1 MAADVV
7 ETVWY
12 SEDSA
17 SPITVTK
24 PASFAAGQILIAVV
38 VQHNNPSAQSDLT
51 TPSGWT
57 LQGTLDGTTS
67 DGKVF
72 SYVFTGSDP
81 ATWDFPYRATADTCL
96 GLFRITGADTTPT
109 IVVTSTA
116 TETVATP
123 MDSPTVTPTGSN
135 DLLICLLANNGNGTV
150 FTATDPSG
158 MTDLGQ
164 VGVAGNFMALGAAK
178 ELLASSSATGVR
190 TWTSIG
196 PTGQTG
202 GTLSIAVKSSSGAA
216 AAAQSYV
223 TPRHRTPSP
232 PRSLFRLRATTPAP
246 VQPAPLLQG
255 KQPRRLR
262 GLPFRRGHAFV
273 PVPAQVVVPAPLIVQ
288 PVPHSR
294 LRLGK
299 TWRPRVVMPV
309 PAQQVVLATFVPQA
323 LRTRIKAVAF
333 RRHDVGS
340 PPAELPAVVQQS
352 RPRLRLP
359 RFSRGHVAV
368 PVPPQAAPAA
378 PAYPLQTRRARVKAV
393 LATRSHIKTPAAPP
407 SPAPLFE
414 RIRVRLARA
423 LRRPQAAV
431 VPAQVVVVAPGYPRQ
446 PTHARRVLFAG
457 RRDRAGVAGWMTT
470 DVHICIMPRPFT
482 GTTSRPSSGVTSRPD
497 TGVVINEC

>member
-17 SPITVTK
+17 SPLTVAK
-24 PASFAAGQILIAVV
+24 PASFASGQILVAVI
-38 VQHNNPSAQSDLT
+38 VQHNNPSSQSDLG

-57 LQGTLDGTTS
+57 LQGALDGTTS

-123 MDSPTVTPTGSN
+123 MDSPSVNPTGTN
-135 DLLICLLANNGNGTV
+135 DLLICLLANNGNGTI
-150 FTATDPSG
+150 FTETDPSG

-164 VGVAGNFMALGAAK
+164 VGVAGNFMALAAAK
-178 ELLASSSATGVR
+178 EQLSSGSATGVR

-216 AAAQSYV
+216 ASQSYIA
-223 TPRHRTPSP
+223 PRHRTLSP
-232 PRSLFRLRATTPAP
+232 PRSLFRRRATAPAP
-246 VQPAPLLQG
+246 VQLAPLQQG

-273 PVPAQVVVPAPLIVQ
+273 PVPAQVVVPAPPLVQ
-288 PVPHSR
+288 PVPHDR
-294 LRLGK
+294 LRFGK
-299 TWRPRVVMPV
+299 TWRPRVVTPV
-309 PAQQVVLATFVPQA
+309 PAQQVVPAVFVPQA
-323 LRTRIKAVAF
+323 VRTRVKVVSF

-340 PPAELPAVVQQS
+340 PPAELPAVVQQA

-359 RFSRGHVAV
+359 RFSRDHIAA

-378 PAYPLQTRRARVKAV
+378 PAYPLQSRRARLKAIRP
-393 LATRSHIKTPAAPP
+393 ARGHIAAPAIP
-407 SPAPLFE
+407 PAPAPLFE
-414 RIRVRLARA
+414 RIRVRLVRA
-423 LRRPQAAV
+423 LRRRTTAV
-431 VPAQVVVVAPGYPRQ
+431 VPAQVVVANPAYPRQ
-446 PTHARRVLFAG
+446 ATHARRVLFAG
-457 RRDRAGVAGWMTT
+457 RRDRAGVTGWMTA
-470 DVHICIMPRPFT
+470 DVHICIVPRPFT
-482 GTTSRPSSGVTSRPD
+482 GASVRPSSGVASRPD
-497 TGVVINEC
+497 TGIVVNEC

>member
-17 SPITVTK
+17 SPITVAK
-24 PASFAAGQILIAVV
+24 PASFAAGQILVAVI
-38 VQHNNPSAQSDLT
+38 VQHNNPSSQADLT

-57 LQGTLDGTTS
+57 PQGTLDGTTS

-72 SYVFTGSDP
+72 SWTYTGTEP

-123 MDSPTVTPTGSN
+123 MDSPSVNPTGTN

-150 FTATDPSG
+150 LTETDPSG

-164 VGVAGNFMALGAAK
+164 VGVAGNFMALAAAK
-178 ELLASSSATGVR
+178 EQLASSSATGVR

-202 GTLSIAVKSSSGAA
+202 GTLSIAVKSSTAA
-216 AAAQSYV
+216 AASQPYIA
-223 TPRHRTPSP
+223 PRHRTPSS

-246 VQPAPLLQG
+246 AQPAPLQQG

-273 PVPAQVVVPAPLIVQ
+273 PVPAQVVVPAPPLVQ

-294 LRLGK
+294 LRFGK

-323 LRTRIKAVAF
+323 VRTRIKALTF

-340 PPAELPAVVQQS
+340 PPAELLAVVQQA

-359 RFSRGHVAV
+359 RFSRGHVA
-368 PVPPQAAPAA
+368 APAA
-378 PAYPLQTRRARVKAV
+378 Q
-393 LATRSHIKTPAAPP
+393 PP
-407 SPAPLFE
+407 PAPLFE
-414 RIRVRLARA
+414 RIRVRVVRV
-423 LRRPQAAV
+423 LRRRAAV
-431 VPAQVVVVAPGYPRQ
+431 IVPAQVVVPNPAFPRQ

-457 RRDRAGVAGWMTT
+457 RRHRAGADGWMTA
-470 DVHICIMPRPFT
+470 DVHVCITPRPFT
-482 GTTSRPSSGVTSRPD
+482 GTSVRPSSGVTSRPD
-497 TGVVINEC
+497 TGVVVNEC